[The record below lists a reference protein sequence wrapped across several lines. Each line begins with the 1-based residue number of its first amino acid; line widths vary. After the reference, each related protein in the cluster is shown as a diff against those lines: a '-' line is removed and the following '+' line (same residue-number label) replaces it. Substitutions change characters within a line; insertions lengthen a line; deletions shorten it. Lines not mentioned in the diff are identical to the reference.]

1 MYFIAINV
9 SVEFVLIYRPHPVQA
24 CAREREVGRHPA
36 EGFLQ
41 QVAALLPR
49 LQGHLGEG
57 EGDTIF
63 FLSAYLLRNPEPHG
77 LNMEVGLESLFG
89 LHVT

>member
-1 MYFIAINV
+1 MEVEIRVQHYLSFLLFI
-9 SVEFVLIYRPHPVQA
+9 L

-41 QVAALLPR
+41 QLAALLQG
-49 LQGHLGEG
+49 LQGLVDKG

-63 FLSAYLLRNPEPHG
+63 FLSAYLLRNPEPHR
-77 LNMEVGLESLFG
+77 LNMEVILESLFG
-89 LHVT
+89 LHVK